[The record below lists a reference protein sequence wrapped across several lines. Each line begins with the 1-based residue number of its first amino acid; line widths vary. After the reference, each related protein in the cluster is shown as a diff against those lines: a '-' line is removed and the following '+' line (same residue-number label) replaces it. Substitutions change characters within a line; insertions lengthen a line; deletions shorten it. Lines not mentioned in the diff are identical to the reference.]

1 MMVSMSGMHREVARE
16 PYSFCEVDNGQAVH
30 IRGRLSRP
38 LELKL
43 GTWMNPVTVL
53 VLNLH
58 K

>member
-1 MMVSMSGMHREVARE
+1 VSMSGMHREVARE